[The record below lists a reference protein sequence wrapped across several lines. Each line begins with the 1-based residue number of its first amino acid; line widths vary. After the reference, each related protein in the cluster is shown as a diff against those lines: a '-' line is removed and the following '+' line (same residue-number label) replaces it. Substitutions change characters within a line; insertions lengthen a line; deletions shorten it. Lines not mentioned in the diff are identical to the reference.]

1 MSNRTLG
8 IEYTNDAIKIVEASF
23 ARKLK
28 VSNFAIVDLRKTEPE
43 RHAEQLNHTLQVR
56 GFDAR
61 DAIIAVSGGNA
72 EHRLLTLP
80 LLTARELQFVM
91 QRESKKLAA
100 AGTDQMVW
108 SYDVLKTKEEL
119 GIQKNQILLVAA
131 QREAV
136 TNVESFVS
144 QTRLNLTQVTTVPEA
159 VLTLARQVTAWKRDA
174 VRTVVYFAGNT
185 VHVLFVQDG
194 VLLLSREIR
203 FDYGNISQE
212 EQVERLIVELK
223 RSALYFHQNFPQTQR
238 DQILFTGDSD
248 LLGILSARS
257 AQDLDIPGGIF
268 QVEESLDMTGFRGNW
283 DEFRFHL
290 PALAG
295 ALGAAWRK
303 RAAGINLLPG
313 KTQQIK
319 GQGANPTRIAA
330 IGCAAAC
337 GLLAVAGVYYARQ
350 SSEISAEKRGLT
362 SRLDIANTKLQQA
375 SDSQT
380 KRAAAG
386 DKSSFLHRFGNRA
399 DWGEIFRSLTFL
411 IPPSAVF
418 ESIHLDGGEKAV
430 LILRGYVLSDTAA
443 QGNADFNRFFNG
455 VRTLPFFKTVGMLK
469 PLNVSFDD
477 DSRRMGAP
485 RLAPVQMP
493 FRPQSKTSFEI
504 QCELP

>member
-1 MSNRTLG
+1 MSNRALG
-8 IEYTNDAIKIVEASF
+8 IEYTKDWIKIVEAASG
-23 ARKLK
+23 RKLK

-61 DAIIAVSGGNA
+61 DAIVAVTGGNA

-80 LLTARELQFVM
+80 PLTGRELHFVM
-91 QRESKKLAA
+91 ERESKKLASGGA
-100 AGTDQMVW
+100 AQMLW

-131 QREAV
+131 QRDVV
-136 TNVESFVS
+136 TDVQSFIS
-144 QTRLNLTQVTTVPEA
+144 QTRLKLAQVTTIPEA
-159 VLTLARQVTAWKRDA
+159 VLTLARQVTAWKKDA

-185 VHVLFVQDG
+185 VYVLFVQEG

-203 FDYGNISQE
+203 FEYGNIAQE

-238 DQILFTGDSD
+238 DQILFSGDSD

-257 AQDLDIPGGIF
+257 PQDLGMPGSIFGI
-268 QVEESLDMTGFRGNW
+268 EESLDTTGFRGNW

-319 GQGANPTRIAA
+319 GRGANPTRIAA

-337 GLLAVAGVYYARQ
+337 GLAVIAGVHYARQ
-350 SSEISAEKRGLT
+350 ASDISAEKRELT
-362 SRLDIANTKLQQA
+362 RRLDIANPKLEQA
-375 SDSQT
+375 GDSQK

-399 DWGEIFRSLTFL
+399 DWGEIFRSLSFL
-411 IPPSAVF
+411 VPRSALF
-418 ESIHLDGGEKAV
+418 ESIQIDGGEKAV
-430 LILRGYVLSDTAA
+430 LILRGFVLSDTAA
-443 QGNADFNRFFNG
+443 QGNADFNRFFNE
-455 VRTLPFFKTVGMLK
+455 VRGLPFFKTVSMPK

-477 DSRRMGAP
+477 ETRTATSMPAP
-485 RLAPVQMP
+485 AL
-493 FRPQSKTSFEI
+493 FRPRSKTSFEI